1 MTSATYVVQGVDHLL
16 EEAGVHLVMIDDPA
30 EADRWGLEVYASN
43 YVYYPIVGRE
53 EVGYKE
59 ILNLK
64 C

>member
-1 MTSATYVVQGVDHLL
+1 MDHLL

-53 EVGYKE
+53 EVGYNE
-59 ILNLK
+59 VLNLK